1 MAFQTGNG
9 ITQTPQPYTPDS
21 FAGDYGWKDT
31 DIINYFG
38 SGNKNFQGDL
48 QGYMKGSGKTNQDLL
63 DMVNYY
69 SPGGGG
75 TLEAIN
81 KYTGLGNPAGG
92 GGGLFGGGFDIPN
105 LSSMRSQSA
114 SSSGSSSSG
123 HSGINW
129 DNPFVKEI
137 MPGLT
142 ASTMGLQ
149 DIADNLGG
157 IVQSKYS
164 NLMREGLGPD
174 AFQGTLNQMGQ
185 RNMLNSSVTGDA
197 LSKAAAEIM
206 KEIGNKGY
214 DSMLATEAARMEV
227 PKIQAGI
234 VSSLGQETDQQSS
247 GGSSSSSV
255 TQDPYEPDRIG
266 AQILLAG

>member
-1 MAFQTGNG
+1 
-9 ITQTPQPYTPDS
+9 
-21 FAGDYGWKDT
+21 
-31 DIINYFG
+31 
-38 SGNKNFQGDL
+38 
-48 QGYMKGSGKTNQDLL
+48 MKASGKTNQDLT

-69 SPGGGG
+69 YPDGGA
-75 TLEAIN
+75 TLEAIT
-81 KYTGLGNPAGG
+81 KYTGIDNPAGG
-92 GGGLFGGGFDIPN
+92 GGIFGSGYDVPLN
-105 LSSMRSQSA
+105 LSPIRGQTA
-114 SSSGSSSSG
+114 SSSSTQSSG

-247 GGSSSSSV
+247 SGSSSSSI
-255 TQDPYEPDRIG
+255 TQDPYEPYRIG